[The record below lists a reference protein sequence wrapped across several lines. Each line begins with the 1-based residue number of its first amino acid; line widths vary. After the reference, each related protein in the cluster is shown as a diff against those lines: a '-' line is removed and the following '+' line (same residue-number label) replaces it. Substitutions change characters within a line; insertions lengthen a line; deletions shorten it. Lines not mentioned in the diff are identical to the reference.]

1 VAGAVVPR
9 TRPVPEADGVEEA
22 RVDGAAPVAGVDEE
36 DLRFLDLAV
45 VVLLFFCGCCSS
57 LLDDDEGGEE
67 DSSTAPSAGPSSCP
81 ASASPAVAVVST
93 RIFVLLRRGSA
104 WDDGLVG
111 AT

>member
-22 RVDGAAPVAGVDEE
+22 RVDGPVAGVDEE
-36 DLRFLDLAV
+36 DLRFLDLV

-57 LLDDDEGGEE
+57 FLDDDEGGEE

-81 ASASPAVAVVST
+81 ASASPAAAVVST